1 MTETKIM
8 IGENEFVLDES
19 GDYAGKM
26 TVWGRETDI
35 FLDIDVNENRVTDVV
50 FEKINWLND
59 NRDVVVDA
67 FMEENDHYVDV
78 INEMIESGDFDA
90 DEQISQEDFED
101 ALFVNNVL
109 IFLRGRNS
117 EFSLDLDAEP
127 DYLLGHLACME
138 IDSNYEVECCGIN
151 G

>member
-19 GDYAGKM
+19 GDYVGKM

-35 FLDIDVNENRVTDVV
+35 FLDIDVNESTVTDVV
-50 FEKINWLND
+50 NEKINWLNE

>member
-8 IGENEFVLDES
+8 IGENESVLDES
-19 GDYAGKM
+19 GDYVGKM

-35 FLDIDVNENRVTDVV
+35 FLDIDVNESTVTDVV
-50 FEKINWLND
+50 NEKINWLNE

-67 FMEENDHYVDV
+67 FMEENDHFVDV

>member
-8 IGENEFVLDES
+8 IGENEFVLYES
-19 GDYAGKM
+19 GDYVGKM

-67 FMEENDHYVDV
+67 FMEENDHFVDV

-109 IFLRGRNS
+109 IFIRGRNS

>member
-8 IGENEFVLDES
+8 IGENEFVLYES
-19 GDYAGKM
+19 GDYVGKM

-50 FEKINWLND
+50 FEND

-67 FMEENDHYVDV
+67 FMEENDHFVDV

-109 IFLRGRNS
+109 IFIRGRNS

>member
-19 GDYAGKM
+19 GDYVGKM

-35 FLDIDVNENRVTDVV
+35 FLDIDVNESTVTDLVN
-50 FEKINWLND
+50 EKINWLNE

>member
-35 FLDIDVNENRVTDVV
+35 FLDIDVNENGVTDVV
-50 FEKINWLND
+50 FEKINWLNE

-67 FMEENDHYVDV
+67 FMEENDHFVDV

-127 DYLLGHLACME
+127 DYLLGHLAFME
-138 IDSNYEVECCGIN
+138 IDSNYEVECGGIN

>member
-35 FLDIDVNENRVTDVV
+35 FLDIDVNESTVTDVV
-50 FEKINWLND
+50 NEKINWLNE

>member
-35 FLDIDVNENRVTDVV
+35 FLDIDVNESTVTDVV
-50 FEKINWLND
+50 FEKINWLNE

-67 FMEENDHYVDV
+67 FMEENDHFVDV

-90 DEQISQEDFED
+90 DEQISQEDFEN

-109 IFLRGRNS
+109 IFLKRKKQ
-117 EFSLDLDAEP
+117 
-127 DYLLGHLACME
+127 
-138 IDSNYEVECCGIN
+138 
-151 G
+151 

>member
-19 GDYAGKM
+19 GDYVGKM

-67 FMEENDHYVDV
+67 FMEENDHFVDV

-109 IFLRGRNS
+109 IFIRGRNS

>member
-1 MTETKIM
+1 M
-8 IGENEFVLDES
+8 
-19 GDYAGKM
+19 
-26 TVWGRETDI
+26 
-35 FLDIDVNENRVTDVV
+35 
-50 FEKINWLND
+50 
-59 NRDVVVDA
+59 VVDA
-67 FMEENDHYVDV
+67 FMEENDHFVDV
-78 INEMIESGDFDA
+78 INEMIESRDFDV

-138 IDSNYEVECCGIN
+138 IDSNYEVECGGIN

>member
-19 GDYAGKM
+19 GDYVGKM

-35 FLDIDVNENRVTDVV
+35 FLDIDVNESTVTDVV
-50 FEKINWLND
+50 NEKINWLNE
-59 NRDVVVDA
+59 NSDVVVDA

-138 IDSNYEVECCGIN
+138 IDSDYEVECGGIN

>member
-19 GDYAGKM
+19 GDYVGKM

-35 FLDIDVNENRVTDVV
+35 FLDIDVNESTVTDVV
-50 FEKINWLND
+50 NENINWLNE

>member
-117 EFSLDLDAEP
+117 EFSLDLDAET

>member
-1 MTETKIM
+1 MAETKIM

-26 TVWGRETDI
+26 IVWGKETYV
-35 FLDIDVNENRVTDVV
+35 FLDIDVSENMVLDVV
-50 FEKINWLND
+50 NEKITWLND
-59 NRDVVVDA
+59 NRDKVVEA
-67 FMEENDHYVDV
+67 FMEENYHYVDV
-78 INEMIESGDFDA
+78 INEMIADGDF
-90 DEQISQEDFED
+90 ESKEPISKEDFEN
-101 ALFVNNVL
+101 ALFVDNAV
-109 IFLRGRNS
+109 IFLRGRNN

-138 IDSNYEVECCGIN
+138 IDSNYEVECGGIN